1 MAETYFISDLHIGHK
16 KIYDLP
22 FPASNR
28 RGRMREF
35 DSCEECEEY
44 FIEQYNNVVN
54 HNDKVYI
61 LGDIYFDK
69 KRAEIVLSRLQ
80 GNKFLVMGN
89 HDNKG
94 DVVFF
99 RKFFQKVHGVLYMK
113 KEKCIV
119 SHMPVH
125 PYLLGETE
133 FGKRFEHNIHG
144 HTHDH
149 YVMDGDKRDPQYLNC
164 SVEAVNYIPR
174 TLDELRQLAITR

>member
-1 MAETYFISDLHIGHK
+1 MKTYFISDLHLGHK
-16 KIYDLP
+16 NIYNMP
-22 FPASNR
+22 FPASNG

-35 DSCEECEEY
+35 NNFEECESY
-44 FIEQYNNVVN
+44 LVQQYNNVVEP
-54 HNDKVYI
+54 NDKVYF
-61 LGDIYFDK
+61 LGDIFFNK
-69 KRAEIVLSRLQ
+69 ERAELILPQLK

-94 DVVFF
+94 DVSFY
-99 RKFFQKVHGVLYMK
+99 RQFFQKVHGVLYMK
-113 KEKCIV
+113 KQKCIV

-133 FGKRFEHNIHG
+133 FGRRFEYNIHG

-149 YVMDGDKRDPQYLNC
+149 YVMNGSKRDPQYLNC

-174 TLDELRQLAITR
+174 TLDELISMNGEQL